1 MAKKV
6 LGDDPFKAEPAKKP
20 KATKR
25 AAPAKSARNTV
36 AAKARA
42 ARETVT
48 SAAVEVVAESPV
60 EAPIATVV
68 PAVDPPVT
76 GVPADEVDAMPVDVT
91 PEDVTPDDVAPEAIE
106 TVTVTAPEPIPA
118 PPFSVE
124 DRFEQILAEA
134 SPDLI
139 ARMAERL
146 RASEP
151 ETSPEPEAP
160 TETAPAVAE
169 VFDVSREMM
178 SSDYYLRRWGKV
190 AMRDRSQDVDDFGLD
205 LAYES
210 RWRGVFDALYDRWWK
225 VEVEGI
231 EHVPSEGRVAL
242 VANHSGAVPVDGIVL
257 ATALRKEHPAQRRL
271 RWLAEDFVFHT
282 PFAGAWLSR
291 LGAVRACQEN
301 AERLLSREAVVGLF
315 PEGVKGISKPFRD
328 RYQLQRF
335 GRGGHIKLA
344 IRTGTPIV
352 PVTIVGA
359 EETHPQVFP
368 AKPLARLLGVPFVP
382 VTPTFPWLGPAGLA
396 GLPSRWKIVFGEP
409 LSMADY
415 APEQADDEL
424 LVNRLNEKLRGVIQQ
439 TIEQTVRDRR
449 SVFSGWRR

>member
-6 LGDDPFKAEPAKKP
+6 LGDDPFGAEPAKKP
-20 KATKR
+20 KPTKR
-25 AAPAKSARNTV
+25 AAPAKAAREKV

-42 ARETVT
+42 AREPAKP
-48 SAAVEVVAESPV
+48 AAPEVVAESPV
-60 EAPIATVV
+60 EAVTEAPAEPEAQPAPEVA
-68 PAVDPPVT
+68 PAVS
-76 GVPADEVDAMPVDVT
+76 
-91 PEDVTPDDVAPEAIE
+91 EAARESI
-106 TVTVTAPEPIPA
+106 
-118 PPFSVE
+118 E
-124 DRFEQILAEA
+124 DRFEALLTEA
-134 SPDLI
+134 SPELLS
-139 ARMAERL
+139 RMAERL
-146 RASEP
+146 RESDPAP
-151 ETSPEPEAP
+151 APEAP
-160 TETAPAVAE
+160 AEMAPPAAE

-205 LAYES
+205 LSYES
-210 RWRGVFDALYDRWWK
+210 RWSRVFDALYDRWWK

-231 EHVPSEGRVAL
+231 ENVPAEGRVAL
-242 VANHSGAVPVDGIVL
+242 VANHSGAVPVDGVVL

-301 AERLLSREAVVGLF
+301 AERLLSREAAVGLF

-359 EETHPQVFP
+359 EETHPQLFP

-409 LSMADY
+409 VAMNDY
-415 APEQADDEL
+415 APDQAEDEL

-439 TIEQTVRDRR
+439 TIEQTVRGRR